1 MSLFSGLAVYNSS
14 ATDGLLFLGTTD
26 RGPNQGCKDFKDNK
40 AAVNGTC
47 TSGNPSG
54 CNDWGR
60 AYYGLDKYK
69 TLSMNQTSADNQ
81 GQGEGW
87 LVDRQAAGPAVCN
100 R

>member
-1 MSLFSGLAVYNSS
+1 MRRRLAGNPLSCPVLY
-14 ATDGLLFLGTTD
+14 AL
-26 RGPNQGCKDFKDNK
+26 QGCKDFKDNK

-69 TLSMNQTSADNQ
+69 GLSMNQTSADNQ
-81 GQGEGW
+81 GQGEG
-87 LVDRQAAGPAVCN
+87 
-100 R
+100 